1 MNLYSL
7 FEKSNDKARLD
18 ELPKWLT
25 DKAKGLLGKDDKKSS
40 EPNYVDVEQEKQAAQ
55 VRAAGGK
62 FAQTTQGKEQSTGC
76 EPGDDDCIRKLQH
89 PHHRGDDDQP
99 IVNPEQKKESSF
111 PDYMNPFD
119 KHLMHHFKRASWV
132 PAAAVIVN
140 VALGPG
146 RNWIETYPE
155 SAFSAIYRA
164 ARYTAI
170 DWLENTIPTNKNSHA
185 IIAEDGTQY
194 YIPNTEVSRELF
206 NKVVE
211 KVGPARRYWE
221 EEGMYESI
229 DSMTEAD
236 VSDTDKLTATIA
248 DEAYK
253 NHPELF
259 KEYGDEYVMSAIDEV
274 AAQYINSDVSI
285 DEMLYALVEKLDSND
300 EITEGAATVF
310 SDAVGHH
317 LKNADGT
324 VVQSFPKTAEGLR
337 AARNALYANF
347 NSLSVET
354 PKESVMKEYEEQ
366 FNAAL
371 NESMTVNT
379 TASTDNPDTVNVTAT
394 DEDAH
399 TLVAILKAAGL
410 PYKEHEAKIIAATPC
425 GEQVEEEY
433 ANEPNEVTMSTD
445 FMVNKLAGGLNR
457 AKSQYKKEYPGD
469 NPMAVNEEN
478 LMRGLWDL
486 YKKV

>member
-7 FEKSNDKARLD
+7 FENSNDKTRLD
-18 ELPKWLT
+18 ELPKWLKG
-25 DKAKGLLGKDDKKSS
+25 KAKGLLGKDGDEGKPSDL
-40 EPNYVDVEQEKQAAQ
+40 EDLERQAAQ
-55 VRAAGGK
+55 IRAGGGQYA
-62 FAQTTQGKEQSTGC
+62 FAKQKAEPQSAGDCNPDDEECLQRFQHLGKHPSQVKGGSSPVRPRNEERTSEELSQ
-76 EPGDDDCIRKLQH
+76 EVIRKKLAAHITQYEGKWLEQYPQSAHGAIKREIDKIAKSWSYIMKEWYDEHKARGISSYVAKRLKDGVVYYEPLDDLLDHLTYILQDEL
-89 PHHRGDDDQP
+89 P
-99 IVNPEQKKESSF
+99 S
-111 PDYMNPFD
+111 
-119 KHLMHHFKRASWV
+119 
-132 PAAAVIVN
+132 AAVFWN
-140 VALGPG
+140 MD
-146 RNWIETYPE
+146 E
-155 SAFSAIYRA
+155 SV
-164 ARYTAI
+164 
-170 DWLENTIPTNKNSHA
+170 EPV
-185 IIAEDGTQY
+185 
-194 YIPNTEVSRELF
+194 TESDI
-206 NKVVE
+206 N
-211 KVGPARRYWE
+211 
-221 EEGMYESI
+221 
-229 DSMTEAD
+229 D
-236 VSDTDKLTATIA
+236 VDKLTAAIA

-285 DEMLYALVEKLDSND
+285 DEMLYALAEKLDGNE

-324 VVQSFPKTAEGLR
+324 IVQSFPKTAEGLR

-379 TASTDNPDTVNVTAT
+379 TASTDSPDTVNVTAT